1 MRKVTVIAKPRRVPF
16 VQQPRTFTAEEQQVR
31 AELKAKL
38 YTSILVSRLQ
48 QGVI

>member
-1 MRKVTVIAKPRRVPF
+1 MRKITVVAKPRRMPF
-16 VQQPRTFTAEEQQVR
+16 VQQPHIFTAEELQVR

-38 YTSILVSRLQ
+38 FTSLLMSRLQ

>member
-31 AELKAKL
+31 TELKAKL
-38 YTSILVSRLQ
+38 YTSILMSRLQ
-48 QGVI
+48 QAII